1 MGKRPSDVKKQKLI
15 DRWSPGYS
23 LLRAYVSLCLKK
35 IFYSRVEVFHEVKL
49 PGNRPLII
57 APNHQNALMDALNV
71 LANLRQQPIFLARA
85 DLFKKPVI
93 ANILA
98 SMKLAPIFR
107 IRDGK
112 ETLKQN
118 DEVFENA
125 VGILERKN
133 IITMFPEGNHGDKE
147 MLRVLKKGIPRI
159 AFLSE
164 QKNDFGL
171 DLQIIPVGINYSDY
185 YKFRSEVF
193 ICFGKP
199 FGMDDFR
206 KDFEKNPPLA
216 FTAFNE
222 RLSVELKKVMIHI
235 SDEAHYELI
244 QLLRTIYLNLIH
256 SEKGMKLNN
265 LKEKFMAAKE
275 MISKLEIVQ
284 ETDADSY
291 EKLMQKTK
299 SYQNHLIKLKL
310 DDRNF
315 IKIRSNFIGA
325 LASTFIMVLLLPAFV
340 FGLVWNILPYQIPI
354 WFCKTKIEDKQFNS
368 SVFFVLASLVTFPL
382 FYFAFSV
389 LAFFLTKFWIA
400 LIFIVFLPITGLFAY
415 YYTRFFGKLLKRFRL
430 KFYMCKNNAD
440 LKEALKL
447 REEIIEKLIVI

>member
-1 MGKRPSDVKKQKLI
+1 MGKRLPDVKKQKLI

-23 LLRAYVSLCLKK
+23 LLRVYVGFCLKK
-35 IFYSRVEVFHEVKL
+35 IFYSRVQVFHEGEL

-57 APNHQNALMDALNV
+57 APNHQNALMDALNI
-71 LANLRQQPIFLARA
+71 LTNLRQQPIFLARA

-93 ANILA
+93 AKILT

-133 IITMFPEGNHGDKE
+133 IITMFPEGNHGDRE

-185 YKFRSEVF
+185 YRFRSEVF

-206 KDFEKNPPLA
+206 QAFEKNPPIA

-222 RLSVELKKVMIHI
+222 KLSVELKKVMIHI
-235 SDEAHYELI
+235 SDENHYELI
-244 QLLRTIYLNLIH
+244 QLLKTVSLNMIR
-256 SEKGMKLNN
+256 SQKIVNTN
-265 LKEKFMAAKE
+265 DLKEKFMAAKE
-275 MISKLEIVQ
+275 MISKLETVH
-284 ETDADSY
+284 ETDTEGY
-291 EKLMQKTK
+291 ERLMQRTQ
-299 SYQNHLIKLKL
+299 SYQDLLGKLKL

-315 IKIRSNFIGA
+315 IKIKSNFMGPLVLA
-325 LASTFIMVLLLPAFV
+325 LLMVLFFPVFAFG
-340 FGLVWNILPYQIPI
+340 FLWNILPYQIPI
-354 WFCKTKIEDKQFNS
+354 WFCKMKIEDRQFNS

-382 FYFAFSV
+382 FYLCFSVIAFS
-389 LAFFLTKFWIA
+389 LIKFWIA
-400 LIFIVFLPITGLFAY
+400 IIFIASLPLTGLFAY
-415 YYTRFFGKLLKRFRL
+415 HYTGYFGKLLKRFRL
-430 KFYMCKNNAD
+430 KFYTGKNTAD
-440 LKEALKL
+440 FKEALKL
-447 REEIIEKLIVI
+447 REEILEKLNWE